1 MPSKKV
7 SGADNQQ
14 ERLRFIGW
22 IVGFVDGEGC
32 FTVSFFRHPKS
43 RLRLKWQVFPEFVI
57 TQEMKS
63 KRAIERIKKFFGCGA
78 IYLNKRYDNHHEHL
92 LKYVVRNREELL
104 KNIIP
109 FFENNPLQSAKKND
123 FKVFARIVK
132 MMNRGRHLEEKGL
145 EKIRSMVKTMNSRKF
160 R

>member
-1 MPSKKV
+1 MLSKKV

-14 ERLRFIGW
+14 ERLKFIGW
-22 IVGFVDGEGC
+22 IIGFVDGEGC
-32 FTVSFFRHPKS
+32 FTVSFFQHPKS

-57 TQEMKS
+57 TQGMKS
-63 KRAIERIKKFFGCGA
+63 KKALENIKKFFGCGT

-109 FFENNPLQSAKKND
+109 FFEKNQLQSAKKND
-123 FKVFARIVK
+123 FKVFAKIVK
-132 MMNRGRHLEEKGL
+132 MMDKRKHLEEKGL
-145 EKIRSMVKTMNSRKF
+145 GKIKLMVKTMNSRKF

>member
-1 MPSKKV
+1 MKSENV
-7 SGADNQQ
+7 FGADNQQ
-14 ERLRFIGW
+14 ERLAFIGW

-32 FTVSFFRHPKS
+32 FTVSFFKHPKS

-63 KRAIERIKKFFGCGA
+63 KAVLEKVRKFFRCGA

-92 LKYVVRNREELL
+92 MKYVVRNRGDLL
-104 KNIIP
+104 TKIIP
-109 FFENNPLQSAKKND
+109 FFENHRLKTAKKKD
-123 FKVFARIVK
+123 FRIFARIVR
-132 MMNRGRHLEEKGL
+132 MMDKKQHLTKKGL
-145 EKIRSMVKTMNSRKF
+145 ERIRNMVKKMNRRKF

>member
-1 MPSKKV
+1 MKSKNV

-14 ERLRFIGW
+14 ERFTFIGW

-32 FTVSFFRHPKS
+32 FTVSFFKHPKS

-57 TQEMKS
+57 TQEVKS
-63 KRAIERIKKFFGCGA
+63 KRALEKIQKFFGCGA

-92 LKYVVRNREELL
+92 MKYVVRNRRDLL
-104 KNIIP
+104 TKIIP
-109 FFENNPLQSAKKND
+109 FFESYHLKTAKKED
-123 FKVFARIVK
+123 FRIFSRIVR
-132 MMNRGRHLEEKGL
+132 MMDKKKHLTERGLD
-145 EKIRSMVKTMNSRKF
+145 KIRSMVKKMNRRKF

>member
-1 MPSKKV
+1 MSSEKV

-57 TQEMKS
+57 TQGMKS
-63 KRAIERIKKFFGCGA
+63 KRALGNIKKFFGCGM

-109 FFENNPLQSAKKND
+109 FFEDNPLRSAKKND
-123 FKVFARIVK
+123 FKVFAKIVR
-132 MMNRGRHLEEKGL
+132 MMEKRKHLEEKGL
-145 EKIRSMVKTMNSRKF
+145 EKIRSMVETMNNRKF